1 VARQE
6 EDESSHQWR
15 DKRNWKRGH
24 TEIVAQGPNVPGG
37 VQYPETARAQLAGRG
52 SPAADAISEPASS
65 SYYGPGDTKDYW
77 SWRSVGIWVAIAV
90 VVGLFLFVIPLPHA
104 FSGVAIPL
112 NGNQSWVGI
121 PQGATVKGN
130 WQSTSGSPVTFQ
142 ILRANDMVAIYND
155 TAVSGSFS
163 FTSTQASTYY
173 FCTYWLTGGSASYS
187 GSYQSPLF

>member
-90 VVGLFLFVIPLPHA
+90 VVGLFLFVIPLPHS
-104 FSGVAIPL
+104 FSGVANPP
-112 NGNQSWVGI
+112 NGTLPSVGI
-121 PQGATVKGN
+121 PQGATVKGS
-130 WQSTSGSPVTFQ
+130 WHSSFGTPVTFQ
-142 ILRANDMVAIYND
+142 IIRGYDWVVVYND

-163 FTSTQASTYY
+163 FTSTQSATYY
-173 FCTYWLTGGSASYS
+173 FYTHSETGGSASYS
-187 GSYQSPLF
+187 GSYWSPIL